1 MSTALPTAK
10 VLNPVSV
17 PRETFLTRT
26 GALPRFLAL
35 FCAAHSPPACKPSKE
50 GRKLCEYGPPS
61 AVFVLAAPTALFAMK
76 TLPNCTAGRTAQQR
90 RQGLNYRALCR
101 TEILL
106 FLGSAALD
114 KDRWLGYIHARTN
127 SERMRDSPNSMN
139 CECVNFAHDI
149 GPYIDGL
156 EELTAPH

>member
-1 MSTALPTAK
+1 MSTAPPTAK

-26 GALPRFLAL
+26 GALPKFLVF

-61 AVFVLAAPTALFAMK
+61 SVIVLPAPTALFAMK
-76 TLPNCTAGRTAQQR
+76 SLPNCTTGRTAQQR

-114 KDRWLGYIHARTN
+114 QDRWLVYRHARTN
-127 SERMRDSPNSMN
+127 SEHMRDAPNSLN
-139 CECVNFAHDI
+139 YGCVNFAPDT
-149 GPYIDGL
+149 G
-156 EELTAPH
+156 TVM